1 MPRTRIIRNVAA
13 GLVLVIFSAVWAAML
28 WTGRGLGTFL
38 TLVGAAVIL
47 GAGYHLWD
55 DAMSEGTDTAQEL
68 QGGGDD
74 ADEGGNDG

>member
-1 MPRTRIIRNVAA
+1 MRKETRDAA
-13 GLVLVIFSAVWAAML
+13 ASIVLVSFVIVWSAML
-28 WTGRGLGTFL
+28 WAGRDLGTFL

-68 QGGGDD
+68 QGGNEDD
-74 ADEGGNDG
+74 DE

>member
-1 MPRTRIIRNVAA
+1 MSLVRTIRNVAA
-13 GLVLVIFSAVWAAML
+13 GLVLVSFTGVWAAML
-28 WTGRGLGTFL
+28 WTGRDLGTFL

-68 QGGGDD
+68 QGGGDEK
-74 ADEGGNDG
+74 ADDSEN